1 MVNDAKT
8 PSGKIHVGSLRGVMI
23 HDFVYKSFLRLG
35 TKAEYTYHFDDFD
48 PMDSLPRGLPKEEYE
63 AYMGVPLKDIP
74 APEGDDKYSDYY
86 AQDFIRVFNS
96 LDVKP
101 KIIWSFKDLY
111 KTGKLD
117 EAVKIVL
124 ENASKIQ
131 GIYHEVS
138 GSQKK
143 KDWYPFQPVCE
154 NCGKIGTTQVF
165 AWDGKFVNYKCE
177 RELVEWAAGC
187 GNEGKLSPFGG
198 TGKMPYKVEWPA
210 KWFSLGVNFEGAGK
224 DHTSKGG
231 TRDVAN
237 HIAKEVFKIE
247 PPEDLPYEFFIYGG
261 RKMSSSKGIGAS
273 ASGVAE
279 ILPPS
284 LLRFLLARFHPRV
297 AIEFDPTR
305 PDSIPALFDEYDK
318 AREAY
323 LQNPDSDLG
332 RTFEAGHI
340 GKPVTLFVP
349 RFITLA
355 NWLRQPGVDI
365 ESEAEKAKGS
375 TLTKEDKQELAER
388 EKYVKIWLER
398 FAGAESK
405 VYEVKEQK
413 KLNGNEKM
421 RSYFKML
428 DKELEKDLTEE
439 ELQNK
444 IFQLAKEND
453 LRPREA
459 FISLYHAFLGE
470 DHGPKVS
477 SLILT
482 DKSKA
487 RKALKKQ
494 YE

>member
-1 MVNDAKT
+1 M
-8 PSGKIHVGSLRGVMI
+8 
-23 HDFVYKSFLRLG
+23 
-35 TKAEYTYHFDDFD
+35 
-48 PMDSLPRGLPKEEYE
+48 
-63 AYMGVPLKDIP
+63 
-74 APEGDDKYSDYY
+74 
-86 AQDFIRVFNS
+86 
-96 LDVKP
+96 
-101 KIIWSFKDLY
+101 
-111 KTGKLD
+111 
-117 EAVKIVL
+117 
-124 ENASKIQ
+124 
-131 GIYHEVS
+131 
-138 GSQKK
+138 
-143 KDWYPFQPVCE
+143 
-154 NCGKIGTTQVF
+154 
-165 AWDGKFVNYKCE
+165 
-177 RELVEWAAGC
+177 VEWAAGC